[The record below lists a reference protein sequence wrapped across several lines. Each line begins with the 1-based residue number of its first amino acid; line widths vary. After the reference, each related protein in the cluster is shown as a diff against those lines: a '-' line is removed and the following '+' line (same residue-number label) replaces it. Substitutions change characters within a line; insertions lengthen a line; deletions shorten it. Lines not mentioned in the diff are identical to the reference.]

1 MIDSS
6 LIYLQNRRM
15 DTIAKNL
22 GTDSPIYQREANKM
36 RESLPP
42 EFTREVNG
50 VLHMY
55 GTNKMQAA
63 GVTYSDIPRIKEW
76 RQIKDAYKGG
86 WKDYQKQQQKDRE
99 KMEQKGEDYDLH
111 LKSHKIKPL
120 DNLNAYIR
128 AQSDVKADLE
138 EDVPL
143 LYGKSEKAQAA
154 LEIMHQS
161 TKSWND
167 MQQVFDTLGE
177 LKK

>member
-15 DTIAKNL
+15 DAIAKNL

-76 RQIKDAYKGG
+76 RQVKDAYKEGY
-86 WKDYQKQQQKDRE
+86 KDYKRDVDADISLKDYVG
-99 KMEQKGEDYDLH
+99 M
-111 LKSHKIKPL
+111 
-120 DNLNAYIR
+120 
-128 AQSDVKADLE
+128 QSNLE
-138 EDVPL
+138 EDIPL
-143 LYGKSEKAQAA
+143 LYGKSEKAQEG
-154 LEIMHQS
+154 LEIMQQR
-161 TKSWND
+161 TKSWSD
-167 MQQVFDTLGE
+167 IQRVRDIQKE
-177 LKK
+177 LKR